1 MPAVRGKLTRTL
13 PNSASHRLPPT
24 GRAARTIRR
33 TIRRR
38 LIVLTGKAL
47 AHLEA
52 AGVILHQ
59 FGSETAARA
68 GADTLLALRPELVRS
83 LVLHRDTVEPEGAGA
98 RALSVSVEVLGEEQR
113 CPVECLVGF
122 VKRSGEGL
130 EHVRCPGRDV
140 EDDVDIGIARA
151 LG

>member
-1 MPAVRGKLTRTL
+1 LPAVRGKLTRTL

-52 AGVILHQ
+52 A
-59 FGSETAARA
+59 
-68 GADTLLALRPELVRS
+68 
-83 LVLHRDTVEPEGAGA
+83 VEPEGAGA